1 MGIPTDEMDLI
12 FERFQRG
19 RQAGPHL
26 FDGVG
31 LGLPLVKQVVGQH
44 GGTIEVD
51 SIEGKG
57 STFVMNL
64 PAAE

>member
-1 MGIPTDEMDLI
+1 MGIPADQMERI

-31 LGLPLVKQVVGQH
+31 LGLPLVKQVVEQH

-51 SIEGKG
+51 SIEGQG
-57 STFVMNL
+57 STFVMSL
-64 PAAE
+64 PAAC